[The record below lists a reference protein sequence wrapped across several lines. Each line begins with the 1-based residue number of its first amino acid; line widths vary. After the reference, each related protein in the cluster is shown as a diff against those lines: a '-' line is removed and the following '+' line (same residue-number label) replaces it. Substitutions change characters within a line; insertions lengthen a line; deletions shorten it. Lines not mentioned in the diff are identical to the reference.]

1 MAKEIKKKKGG
12 QPGNR
17 NALKHGF
24 YAKGIRKLELK
35 ELETISEGLEEEI
48 KLMRSIIRRVA
59 ENAVDENDRKELIG
73 LLDSIGA
80 AGVRLGSMI
89 RTQKLFYKDQF
100 DKDFDEALDMVW
112 DEINAEK
119 EAEKNGK

>member
-1 MAKEIKKKKGG
+1 MEEQIKKKKGG

-24 YAKGIRKLELK
+24 YARGMRKLELR
-35 ELETISEGLEEEI
+35 ELESISDGLEEEI
-48 KLMRSIIRRVA
+48 TLMRTIIRRVA
-59 ENAVDENDRKELIG
+59 ENAVDESDRKELIG

-89 RTQKLFYKDQF
+89 RTQKLFYKSDTDRALEEAIAMVKQEIR
-100 DKDFDEALDMVW
+100 DE
-112 DEINAEK
+112 EEG
-119 EAEKNGK
+119 EYEQ